1 MPCRNWPSLWKNA
14 TVCCPA
20 RPVAFRRLCELLVLV
35 APHAP
40 ELRLQPAEAGC
51 LGSLLSTGIANLLVS
66 ARHLAQLA
74 AECLAPVLFVPLLDF
89 EPFDRRV
96 SRAYI
101 FFSQPLDFELC
112 DSPDYASVLAVHAL
126 LQILLQL
133 PNATLDCSDGDSD
146 ATTATDDDF
155 GICSLSLV
163 DTPKNSARGRK
174 TVDKT
179 VPFARESL
187 NA

>member
-1 MPCRNWPSLWKNA
+1 M
-14 TVCCPA
+14 
-20 RPVAFRRLCELLVLV
+20 LV

-40 ELRLQPAEAGC
+40 ELRLQPAEAVC
-51 LGSLLSTGIANLLVS
+51 LGSLLSTGIANLLDS
-66 ARHLAQLA
+66 ARHHSQLA
-74 AECLAPVLFVPLLDF
+74 AESLAPVLFVPLLNF
-89 EPFDRRV
+89 EPCVF
-96 SRAYI
+96 
-101 FFSQPLDFELC
+101 
-112 DSPDYASVLAVHAL
+112 PDYASVLAVHAL

-187 NA
+187 TA

>member
-1 MPCRNWPSLWKNA
+1 
-14 TVCCPA
+14 
-20 RPVAFRRLCELLVLV
+20 VLV

-51 LGSLLSTGIANLLVS
+51 HGSLLSTGIANLLHS
-66 ARHLAQLA
+66 ARHLAQLV
-74 AECLAPVLFVPLLDF
+74 AESLAP
-89 EPFDRRV
+89 
-96 SRAYI
+96 I

-146 ATTATDDDF
+146 ATTATCDDF

-163 DTPKNSARGRK
+163 DTPINSARGRV
-174 TVDKT
+174 TVDET
-179 VPFARESL
+179 VPFAGESL

>member
-1 MPCRNWPSLWKNA
+1 MSQLALAVEERDRVLPGETCRVSPA
-14 TVCCPA
+14 VRAACARRPA
-20 RPVAFRRLCELLVLV
+20 RARAASATGRGRVSWVPAFDGHR
-35 APHAP
+35 
-40 ELRLQPAEAGC
+40 QPAPLCPPSCAAG
-51 LGSLLSTGIANLLVS
+51 
-66 ARHLAQLA
+66 
-74 AECLAPVLFVPLLDF
+74 
-89 EPFDRRV
+89 RRV
-96 SRAYI
+96 SRAYN
-101 FFSQPLDFELC
+101 FGQPLDFEPC
-112 DSPDYASVLAVHAL
+112 DSPDYASVLAVRAL

-163 DTPKNSARGRK
+163 GTPKNSARGRK

-187 NA
+187 TA